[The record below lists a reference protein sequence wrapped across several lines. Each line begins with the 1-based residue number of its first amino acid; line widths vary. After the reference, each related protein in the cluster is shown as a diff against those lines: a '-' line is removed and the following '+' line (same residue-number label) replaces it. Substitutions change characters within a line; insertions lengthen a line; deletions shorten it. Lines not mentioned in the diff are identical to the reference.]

1 MVSIYEFLNELEM
14 SRETSLTHIPEYFNS
29 IQFKEM
35 YRPEYFNQIPF
46 KVCVTEDGTRN
57 FYWTHFKGKLNLDS
71 ESFLKFDVF
80 NIGASNITNTIYKDI
95 DNIYKYNNGFSTI
108 IIGKNPIILD
118 HDYNSNAPNTLSLLF
133 KCDSSLYSYSIALGQ
148 YLIPSSATITN
159 LSTTNITS
167 IGKKWNDWLYLG
179 GGDNSNNFVYD
190 TSSIIADLDNDSYFI
205 GSSTSWLQ
213 NTSELSELIDTTSA
227 NNKWYINTN
236 KLSTQLTTSRNLTYT
251 STLTKNRKYQ
261 IFFDLDVIEGSIS
274 IYGNTYTESGKY
286 NTIIDYTDS
295 GNFVITAA
303 VFSGSIT
310 NICILECKSYTTT
323 LDETYNILNNIKKIY
338 NYITYTNSFVI
349 LYYNL
354 NDELNVYFSKY
365 NMNFSIPIIKDFK
378 NSNYDTSEE
387 YKNTNI
393 YYQKGDYI
401 LHNNNFYQVRE
412 TTEFKSRRNLFVKL
426 YNTTDI
432 KYRQIEDN
440 DKKSDI
446 IFDNLIGT
454 NIANSN
460 ISPILKELTPTDKYP
475 FYADYNKVDVIDDN
489 LSSLTNSIMELLK
502 YKSVAGN
509 IMNRVYNEFD
519 INSISEDFIRLLV
532 KEYNSTTEQTEI
544 KQIVISLNSTNT
556 IKVLN
561 NDSGYFRIG
570 RIISSNNDS
579 SKNMS
584 SIIMSNSYND
594 LYNHILVKNEDDNYF
609 YIPAYTGTNLAYY
622 MSEADRFPYIT
633 NNLKKIIFTNYL
645 VNISIS
651 ERVINNVEFI
661 TYEDRLYFNSITY
674 DSYNDPQNPT
684 ILNQTRS
691 EIKLPTNITYDNE
704 IKNTKVYRFKFV
716 ENGVERPKYF
726 IRNQYYFQEIP
737 LDKKNSEI
745 TLENNDPK
753 LYNKKNL
760 TYSRGQEFIYVPA
773 IVVVFIRYKNEP
785 ENNEIKAV
793 PGLVKIRYSAWIKQD
808 YSFWDGLIGSGW
820 KSIKDVYMEGV
831 TDGQDANVFIYSIY
845 NPNCN
850 VKKLRP
856 QATNTQLDV
865 FEQEDILECFEAV
878 QRLADA
884 PETFSFN
891 HYVVKNK
898 KKKVS
903 AKRPQFQILDIDGVN
918 TLTKFKSGTD
928 PLTLQVIKWFNN
940 TISVVDIKYQQ
951 DDLLDVSVVQDYT
964 INLYNDTKTINNFL
978 NQFRINIVENKLIF
992 SNTDLDGKIESYVYD
1007 YFIDDSIP
1015 VENTAYY
1022 TAPTHFIESRFE
1034 LPNNQILIPI
1044 GTVSGAYINSNHLIL
1059 DLNSNKIMMCTL
1071 GEIIPIKV
1079 ERQLF
1084 VVKNLTTLEIELIE
1098 ANKIDLTKYEII
1110 RVFNKQLMINY

>member
-1 MVSIYEFLNELEM
+1 MTSIYEFLNELEM
-14 SRETSLTHIPEYFNS
+14 SGDTDLTHIPEYFNS

-71 ESFLKFDVF
+71 DSFLKFDIF
-80 NIGASNITNTIYKDI
+80 NIGSSSKSNSIYKDI
-95 DNIYKYNNGFSTI
+95 DNVYKYKSGLNI
-108 IIGKNPIILD
+108 IIVGKNPIILD
-118 HDYNSNAPNTLSLLF
+118 HDYNQSNPNTLSLLF
-133 KCDSSLYSYSIALGQ
+133 KCDSSLYSYSITFSITTYMTPA
-148 YLIPSSATITN
+148 SASITN
-159 LSTTNITS
+159 LSNTNITS

-179 GGDNSNNFVYD
+179 GDFNSNDILYD
-190 TSSIIADLDNDSYFI
+190 TTPIIEDLSENSYFTATTNWTWEDKGTVDEEWNQIGTPDFNLSTIVETSSSI
-205 GSSTSWLQ
+205 
-213 NTSELSELIDTTSA
+213 ELLE
-227 NNKWYINTN
+227 
-236 KLSTQLTTSRNLTYT
+236 TYT
-251 STLTKNRKYQ
+251 TGLTRNGKYQ
-261 IFFDLDVIEGSIS
+261 IFFDLVVTNGSIT
-274 IYGNTYTESGKY
+274 IYGNTYSESGRY
-286 NTIIDYTDS
+286 NTIIDYNGTGS
-295 GNFVITAA
+295 FTITADA
-303 VFSGSIT
+303 FSGSIT
-310 NICILECKSYTTT
+310 NIVILSCKSYTNT
-323 LDETYNILNNIKKIY
+323 LDETYNILNNMKKIY

-354 NDELNVYFSKY
+354 SDELNVYFSMY

-387 YKNTNI
+387 YKNINL

-401 LHNNNFYQVRE
+401 LHDNNFYQVRD
-412 TTEFKSRRNLFVKL
+412 TTEFKSRRNLIVKL
-426 YNTTDI
+426 YPSEDDI
-432 KYRQIEDN
+432 KYYKIDDD

-446 IFDNLIGT
+446 IIDNLVGT
-454 NIANSN
+454 NIAGDVN
-460 ISPILKELTPTDKYP
+460 PVLKTLVHTEYYP
-475 FYADYNKVDVIDDN
+475 SYSDYNKVDVIKDN
-489 LSSLTNSIMELLK
+489 LTNLTTNIMELFK

-519 INSISEDFIRLLV
+519 INYINEYSTRLLV
-532 KEYNSTTEQTEI
+532 NEGSEGEI
-544 KQIVISLNSTNT
+544 YYKIIDIYLSSDITISKL
-556 IKVLN
+556 LN
-561 NDSGYFRIG
+561 NDNSIFKIGQPADSTMNSSYLTLSNTLNERILTG
-570 RIISSNNDS
+570 SNNYFV
-579 SKNMS
+579 
-584 SIIMSNSYND
+584 IMNYEGYD
-594 LYNHILVKNEDDNYF
+594 LLNNYLSTSTISF
-609 YIPAYTGTNLAYY
+609 N
-622 MSEADRFPYIT
+622 YIT
-633 NNLKKIIFTNYL
+633 NNLKKIIFIKNDVSYQTIEEITY
-645 VNISIS
+645 
-651 ERVINNVEFI
+651 ERRLIEFI
-661 TYEDRLYFNSITY
+661 TYEDRLYFNSISILY
-674 DSYNDPQNPT
+674 FIGCYESPN

-704 IKNTKVYRFKFV
+704 MKNTKIYRFKFV
-716 ENGVERPKYF
+716 EKGVEKPKYF
-726 IRNQYYFQEIP
+726 IRTQYYFQEIP
-737 LDKKNSEI
+737 LDKKNSEVTI
-745 TLENNDPK
+745 ENNDPK

-918 TLTKFKSGTD
+918 TLTKFKPGTD
-928 PLTLQVIKWFNN
+928 PLILQVIKWFNN

-951 DDLLDVSVVQDYT
+951 DDLLDISISQDYN

-978 NQFRINIVENKLIF
+978 NQFKINIVENKLVF
-992 SNTDLDGKIESYVYD
+992 SNTDLDGKIKSYVYD

-1015 VENTAYY
+1015 VENTDYY
-1022 TAPTHFIESRFE
+1022 SAPTHFIESRFE

-1044 GTVSGAYINSNHLIL
+1044 GTPDGSTYIRSNHLIL
-1059 DLNSNKIMMCTL
+1059 DLNTNKIMMCTL
-1071 GEIIPIKV
+1071 GEIIPVKV

-1084 VVKNLTTLEIELIE
+1084 IVKNLITLEIELIE

-1110 RVFNKQLMINY
+1110 RIFNKQLMINY